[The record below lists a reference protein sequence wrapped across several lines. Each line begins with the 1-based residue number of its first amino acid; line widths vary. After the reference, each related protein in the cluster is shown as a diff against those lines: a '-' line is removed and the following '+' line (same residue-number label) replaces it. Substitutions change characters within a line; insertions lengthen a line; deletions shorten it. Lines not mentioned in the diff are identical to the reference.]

1 MNRKT
6 NGLLMRKCAGC
17 NSSFDTIRGHY
28 YIILTGESDAE
39 TAKVACSKDCTLNI
53 LIKEGLV
60 KKV

>member
-1 MNRKT
+1 
-6 NGLLMRKCAGC
+6 MRKCAGC